1 MEVEGR
7 FVDEVDGE
15 ENGELRVY
23 AERYDVFEKR
33 LEAAANMVYGIEWQ
47 GGVNVYVSIYREEG
61 NKCAN

>member
-33 LEAAANMVYGIEWQ
+33 LEAAANMVYGIE
-47 GGVNVYVSIYREEG
+47 
-61 NKCAN
+61 